1 MNKAGSAYEKPV
13 TFDGKCV
20 VINKSAKS
28 RGFYLMVKNLTN
40 ISPFV
45 EMMDY
50 EINGGPCLEFKDY
63 NDETIQKYDYYW
75 KSKLGSLDHMT
86 NYVRGSKSVQMC
98 FNPTPD
104 DPT

>member
-1 MNKAGSAYEKPV
+1 MDKVGSAREKPV
-13 TFDGKCV
+13 IFDGKCV

-75 KSKLGSLDHMT
+75 KSKLGSLDHMS
-86 NYVRGSKSVQMC
+86 N
-98 FNPTPD
+98 
-104 DPT
+104 